1 MAVVSYKGRLY
12 LDFTFYLPDG
22 SRKTT
27 RESTTLTD
35 TQKNRKK
42 VEAKNKAIRYELR
55 NGTFDYLRH
64 FPHGAQAH
72 RFRDVRESLT
82 FSDWWDQWISEKSLR
97 PTTERGWN
105 SSFRVHLEPHF
116 GHYLLAEIDEH
127 EILVFRKRL
136 EAKGLK
142 ASTINDKIIKPLCMV
157 LYRAHARGL
166 IDRYPC
172 TEIKRLSEP
181 PIDIDPFSFDELRQF
196 LEALKTKRP
205 MYHDLVLVWSRTGP
219 RPGERYALKWP
230 HLDRYNQKLMIRET
244 RLPSGSEGPPK
255 TKHSS
260 RDIDLRPAVLEAF
273 RRQEE
278 RTGLQGKHVFLTE
291 AAKPFSDAFMRKK
304 FKGLCQLARIKHRP
318 PKQLRHTFAT
328 LHLAAGEQITW
339 VSRTLGHS
347 SAKVTWDRY
356 NRFLPNLTRE
366 DGSAFES
373 LMNNLSNCNNKHS
386 KDLFI

>member
-1 MAVVSYKGRLY
+1 MSVVEQKGWLY
-12 LDFTFYLPDG
+12 LDFHFYLPDG
-22 SRKTT
+22 RRVRT
-27 RESTTLTD
+27 REATGQRD
-35 TQKNRKK
+35 TKKNRKGA
-42 VEAKNKAIRYELR
+42 EAKNRAIRYHLR
-55 NGTFDYLRH
+55 NGTFDYLTF
-64 FPHGAQAH
+64 FPHGAKARYFQDA
-72 RFRDVRESLT
+72 RSTLT
-82 FSDWWDQWISEKSLR
+82 FSEWWDQWISEKSLR

-116 GHYLLAEIDEH
+116 GHYLLSDIDEH
-127 EILVFRKRL
+127 EILVFRKSL

-142 ASTINDKIIKPLCMV
+142 PSTINDKIIKPLCMV

-196 LEALKTKRP
+196 LDVLKKKRP
-205 MYHDLVLVWSRTGP
+205 MYHDLVLIWSRTGL
-219 RPGERYALKWP
+219 RPGEMYAVKWP

-260 RDIDLRPAVLEAF
+260 RDIDIRPAVLEAF
-273 RRQEE
+273 RRQEG

-291 AAKPFSDAFMRKK
+291 AGKPFSDAFMWKK
-304 FKGLCQLARIKHRP
+304 FKALCQLARIKHRS

-366 DGSAFES
+366 DGSAFENAMS
-373 LMNNLSNCNNKHS
+373 KQASSKSNH
-386 KDLFI
+386 